1 MESRE
6 NLYSPAEFWRNSRYS
21 VGFGEL
27 ECSGEKIIE
36 SSKIGNLEN
45 ERDGREPFSPE
56 TKLKTGESL

>member
-27 ECSGEKIIE
+27 ECSGENKDIL
-36 SSKIGNLEN
+36 SRIGNLEN
-45 ERDGREPFSPE
+45 ERDEREPFSPE
-56 TKLKTGESL
+56 TK